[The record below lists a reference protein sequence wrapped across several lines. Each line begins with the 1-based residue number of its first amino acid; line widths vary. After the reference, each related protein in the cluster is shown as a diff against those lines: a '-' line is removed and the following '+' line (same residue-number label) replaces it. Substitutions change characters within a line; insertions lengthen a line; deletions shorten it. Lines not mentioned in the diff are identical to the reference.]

1 MHSPGLLPLAQVWR
15 EARRIEVGLKDA
27 KRGQTHPVVKW
38 LRQTRRVEHEAEGV
52 ANLLY
57 QLRRL
62 VMISSQRQV
71 KILKPAFITGAVQPG
86 GGTTHF
92 DGYDNLALV
101 LVGHKTFYIAPS
113 PTFRDAPQQGKANE
127 RLGVSP
133 HDRLTSRVE
142 DWEVAQLEAGDMLYL
157 PFGWWNFVDSEPLT
171 VMTNVWAQLPTARST
186 S

>member
-71 KILKPAFITGAVQPG
+71 KILKPAFITGAV
-86 GGTTHF
+86 
-92 DGYDNLALV
+92 
-101 LVGHKTFYIAPS
+101 
-113 PTFRDAPQQGKANE
+113 
-127 RLGVSP
+127 
-133 HDRLTSRVE
+133 
-142 DWEVAQLEAGDMLYL
+142 
-157 PFGWWNFVDSEPLT
+157 
-171 VMTNVWAQLPTARST
+171 
-186 S
+186 